1 MRVYVD
7 PNSPISLMGFDRNP
21 RGGRRMLGES
31 RPYKRRPV
39 INVTSV
45 MADDSFRSV
54 LLRAIRNSIHPGY
67 TFECVFHQCIGMC
80 SSTSIKIQPF
90 RGVVKSDTH
99 TQTLHTHFEITLDCF
114 ASYKAD
120 VHITCSGKWD
130 FKRSLY
136 VDTNTM
142 VVYYLL

>member
-1 MRVYVD
+1 MRVY

-99 TQTLHTHFEITLDCF
+99 TQTLHIPISQSHSIALP
-114 ASYKAD
+114 
-120 VHITCSGKWD
+120 HIKLMYTSHAVGNGIL
-130 FKRSLY
+130 SEAYTSIQIL
-136 VDTNTM
+136 
-142 VVYYLL
+142 VYYLL